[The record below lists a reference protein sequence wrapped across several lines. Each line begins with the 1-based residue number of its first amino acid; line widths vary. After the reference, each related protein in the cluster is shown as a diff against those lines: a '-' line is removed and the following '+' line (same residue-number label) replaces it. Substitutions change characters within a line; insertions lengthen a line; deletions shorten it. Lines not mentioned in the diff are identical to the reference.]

1 MQKNWQLTISMRTSF
16 TGDSTDGS
24 VNEYKNNPGGKSMN
38 KYVQEDQ
45 QKCLFKVNRKAF
57 IDPQI
62 LDLEREEIFSKCWLY
77 IGHESEVPNVGD
89 S

>member
-1 MQKNWQLTISMRTSF
+1 
-16 TGDSTDGS
+16 
-24 VNEYKNNPGGKSMN
+24 MN